1 MVTSLTTQLP
11 EADKSILFKQQQNT
25 HVPEIYKD
33 ELISFFVRQKCINSR
48 KFLNFFPVQV
58 NIWARETSPWNAGLV
73 SVIKKKIVLVI
84 LSLSISL
91 KVILIA

>member
-48 KFLNFFPVQV
+48 KFLNFFPV
-58 NIWARETSPWNAGLV
+58 
-73 SVIKKKIVLVI
+73 
-84 LSLSISL
+84 
-91 KVILIA
+91 

>member
-33 ELISFFVRQKCINSR
+33 ELISFLCVK
-48 KFLNFFPVQV
+48 
-58 NIWARETSPWNAGLV
+58 NA
-73 SVIKKKIVLVI
+73 
-84 LSLSISL
+84 
-91 KVILIA
+91 